1 VGGFEGM
8 EAGQPGE
15 MKMRNKNKIIYMII
29 TMLAFGFLHAADM
42 VGVISDDVIKPPDLH
57 TFYPPVGA
65 GSDYIDPAFGTRVVR
80 VTDNSHFGEFVLGG
94 YLGNSE
100 ICYFN
105 KDGSYF
111 IAEENETESGSRA
124 IGTFLYNGNTGE
136 RIRMIALSNTY
147 IRPYWVRWPLADRYK
162 KDGKYVTF
170 DPNTH
175 LYKYHDNELRL
186 VNINDIDN
194 YVVLRKFT
202 EYSELGPAGG
212 EGDLSADGRFWV
224 MDGDGKEMFVYDL
237 IDDIKYPVST
247 FDLGSL
253 GSKGGNVGVDYAT
266 ITPSGK
272 YIAVSWGTD
281 PGIDRRLAGIELY
294 DLNWNFIRQLH
305 PSIIHWA
312 MGYDA
317 FGDEVIYT
325 VVTHDYPQ
333 FFSSCGAKA
342 GDLVSV
348 RMSDGRQIL
357 LKDVP
362 IWAHLEISSSNYA
375 STGDYIYVGYHRR
388 SEDVDELWSPFWDEI
403 IEVPTDGSQEVRRF
417 LHHYSHY
424 VSGKSMKYYQPDPM
438 VNRQGTK
445 LIYRSTYNNDIGDL
459 YMFDVGTRG
468 TDQSDNM
475 PPNPPI
481 NLRQGET
488 NYGSIELLW
497 DEPGAASDGDRP
509 LHYSVFR
516 EGQFVAN
523 VYDTRYR
530 DTGLEES
537 QSYRYTI
544 TGVDASGN
552 ESVGYASA
560 TFPTAGDKI
569 APALVYLKVNN
580 TTSLRLEFSEA
591 LDTPSAQT
599 ASNYRVDN
607 GVNVLT
613 AVLIEA
619 DIVLL
624 TTSEM
629 ALGTTYTLTVNNIAD
644 ASSQKNMIV
653 KDTQRTFALLS
664 GFYDDFEDGADPS
677 WVFRTPER
685 WSIDAA
691 GDNNFLFLNTSDY
704 GDYTKKMLG
713 EYAIL
718 QGSEQW
724 GQKFRFTCDA
734 ISNEDLLSN
743 ENADYAVAFGFVD
756 DLNYYY
762 VQFHPG
768 DIKLH
773 RIVNGERTLF
783 EQFPTQLA
791 LDEEKSIAV
800 ELNIK
805 TLIVAVDGEEAL
817 SYELPETVSGKIA
830 LGSFNDSAWFDNV
843 NLGPLDQQD
852 TTPPAPPSG
861 LLIVNEN

>member
-1 VGGFEGM
+1 M
-8 EAGQPGE
+8 
-15 MKMRNKNKIIYMII
+15 KNKITYLII
-29 TMLAFGFLHAADM
+29 AMLAFGSMHAADM

-57 TFYPPVGA
+57 TFYPPAGA
-65 GSDYIDPAFGTRVVR
+65 GSEYIDPAFGTRVIR

-124 IGTFLYNGNTGE
+124 IATYLYNGNTGK

-162 KDGKYVTF
+162 KDGRYITF

-186 VNINDIDN
+186 VNINDVSN

-202 EYSELGPAGG
+202 EYTNLGPAGG

-253 GSKGGNVGVDYAT
+253 GSKGGNVGVDYGA

-281 PGIDRRLAGIELY
+281 PGINRRYAGIELY

-325 VVTHDYPQ
+325 VVTHDYPG
-333 FFSSCGAKA
+333 FFAPCGGKA

-357 LKDVP
+357 LKEVP
-362 IWAHLEISSSNYA
+362 IWAHLEISSSNYL
-375 STGDYIYVGYHRR
+375 SSGDYIYVGYHRR
-388 SEDVDELWSPFWDEI
+388 SEDADDLWSPFWDEV

-417 LHHYSHY
+417 MHHYSHY
-424 VSGKSMKYYQPDPM
+424 VPGKSMKYYQPDPM
-438 VNRQGTK
+438 INRQGTK
-445 LIYRSTYNNDIGDL
+445 LIYRSTYNNGIGDL

-468 TDQSDNM
+468 TDQSDNT

-481 NLRQGET
+481 NLRKGET
-488 NYGSIELLW
+488 TYGSIELLW
-497 DEPGAASDGDRP
+497 DTPGAASDGDRP
-509 LHYSVFR
+509 LYYSIFR
-516 EGQFVAN
+516 DGLFVAN
-523 VYDTRYR
+523 AYETRYR

-537 QSYRYTI
+537 HSYRYTVS
-544 TGVDASGN
+544 GVDAAGN
-552 ESVGYASA
+552 ESIGYASA
-560 TFPTAGDKI
+560 TLSTLGDNV
-569 APALVYLKVNN
+569 APALVNLKVSN
-580 TTSLRLEFSEA
+580 TTGLRLEFTEA
-591 LDTPSAQT
+591 LDMALAQT
-599 ASNYRVDN
+599 TSNYSIDN
-607 GVNVLT
+607 GIIVQSAGLVKDDVVVLT
-613 AVLIEA
+613 
-619 DIVLL
+619 
-624 TTSEM
+624 TTQM
-629 ALGTTYTLTVNNIAD
+629 TLGVTYTLTINNVAD
-644 ASSQKNMIV
+644 ASSQRNAIV

-664 GFYDDFEDGADPS
+664 GFYDDFEDGFDPA
-677 WVFRTPER
+677 WVFRTPAR
-685 WSIDAA
+685 WSLDVD
-691 GDNNFLFLNTSDY
+691 GDNHLLFLNTTEY

-713 EYAIL
+713 EYAVI

-724 GQKFRFTCDA
+724 GQKFRFTCEA

-743 ENADYAVAFGFVD
+743 DNADYAVAFGFVD

-768 DIKLH
+768 DVKLH

-783 EQFPTQLA
+783 EEFPTQLK
-791 LDEEKSIAV
+791 LDDDTSIAI
-800 ELNIK
+800 ELDIQ
-805 TLIVAVDGEEAL
+805 TLRVAVDGEAIL
-817 SYELPETVSGKIA
+817 QYDFADAVNGKVAI
-830 LGSFNDSAWFDNV
+830 GSFNDSAWFDNV

-852 TTPPAPPSG
+852 TSPPAPPGG
-861 LLIVNEN
+861 LSIVSDN